1 MISLQLVVSI
11 SVCLYLSTP
20 WPFSFL
26 WLLRVTGIIDWL
38 QSLILNKANSL
49 ACVLASRL
57 FALLSSVGLY
67 GPMVKTQCVVNIPTV
82 CPSREVEI
90 ATLAGPFFFFDV
102 VVE

>member
-1 MISLQLVVSI
+1 MISVQLVVSI
-11 SVCLYLSTP
+11 PVCLYLSSP
-20 WPFSFL
+20 WSFLFL
-26 WLLRVTGIIDWL
+26 WLLCVTGIIDWL

-67 GPMVKTQCVVNIPTV
+67 GPVVKTQCVVNIPTV

-90 ATLAGPFFFFDV
+90 TTLAGPIYLFFF
-102 VVE
+102 